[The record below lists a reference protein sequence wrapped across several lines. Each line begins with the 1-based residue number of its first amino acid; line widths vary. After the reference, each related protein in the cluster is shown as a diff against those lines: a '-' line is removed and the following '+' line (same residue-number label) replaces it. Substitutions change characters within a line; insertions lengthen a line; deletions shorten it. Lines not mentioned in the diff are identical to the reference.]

1 MNEQIEKLLKEVEEL
16 KENQKK
22 MTKKMDKM
30 QQNNLM
36 DLHIHYQF

>member
-22 MTKKMDKM
+22 MTKKMDKC
-30 QQNNLM
+30 NKL
-36 DLHIHYQF
+36 

>member
-22 MTKKMDKM
+22 MTKKWIKC
-30 QQNNLM
+30 NKL
-36 DLHIHYQF
+36 